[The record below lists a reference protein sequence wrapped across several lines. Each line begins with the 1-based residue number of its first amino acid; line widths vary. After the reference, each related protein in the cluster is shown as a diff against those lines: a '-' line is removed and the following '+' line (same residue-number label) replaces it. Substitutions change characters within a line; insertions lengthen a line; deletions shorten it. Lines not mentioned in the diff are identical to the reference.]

1 MNMDFDIEFDMELRS
16 EIEKIEVP
24 DELLPENIAAMLK
37 AKAPQK
43 ENELRAVQPV
53 IRRTRSSVVF
63 RSVTAIAACAALIA
77 GFAIYSGR
85 ANEPAG
91 LDTEIEY
98 KDVSRPDS
106 YDDLYDIYTQI
117 YLNESSADAS
127 DECPDD
133 ISASDFADS
142 LSDADLIKA
151 DNGAIYFVGGG
162 KLYKVTENGMA
173 ACASVG
179 SKTPVD
185 MYITGGKLILISEN
199 YLSADKSADTLNAFD
214 VPADNADEPINGAS
228 GLSGESSTSDDGLR
242 NGVSADIYDISDGV
256 KYLESFTQSGE
267 YVSSRVYGGN
277 LSIVTNYSNQSTEP
291 LGEESDLDNYV
302 PCYDLNNKRIYVAA
316 EDIYVAA
323 DAASTEYTVVSSYNI
338 NGGAISVKAVLGSSG
353 KVFCSGDTLYIV
365 NAGQRENDKP
375 YSAIS
380 AFSLGNTIE
389 YLTGGSVEGSI
400 IGSSLSE
407 YNGCLRAAAV
417 NTMEDGTICTDIYVL
432 DSDLN
437 VVNSAG
443 QLLPGEEIRRVT
455 FTDRYVSLYT
465 DKLSP
470 PELVLDLSANPPTVA
485 HDMMDSDASYFVSF
499 GDDLILGV
507 GKTSETSDNAY
518 ELSMFSSS
526 TGVMYDCVSF
536 GQGNNISSDAANR
549 RRSLLVN
556 SNLGIIGMPVS
567 YSDEFGEHGCYY
579 LFSYTSDNGFTNI
592 GKIEY
597 TDPDKRGEFH
607 KAIVSSD
614 TIYLISDA
622 RVVAARIS
630 DMSVIQV
637 FDTSE

>member
-1 MNMDFDIEFDMELRS
+1 MNIDKKLRS
-16 EIEKIEVP
+16 EIENIEVP

-43 ENELRAVQPV
+43 EKELRAMQPV

-106 YDDLYDIYTQI
+106 YDDLFDIYTQI
-117 YLNESSADAS
+117 YLNGSSADAS
-127 DECPDD
+127 AEVPDD
-133 ISASDFADS
+133 ISAADFADG

-185 MYITGGKLILISEN
+185 MYITDGKLILISEN
-199 YLSADKSADTLNAFD
+199 HLSADILNAFD
-214 VPADNADEPINGAS
+214 VPADNANEAADGAS
-228 GLSGESSTSDDGLR
+228 GLSGESSSADDSLR

-277 LSIVTNYSNQSTEP
+277 LSIVTNYSNESTDP
-291 LGEESDLDNYV
+291 LGEECDLDNYV

-323 DAASTEYTVVSSYNI
+323 DAVSTEYTVVSSYNI

-375 YSAIS
+375 YSAVS

-407 YNGCLRAAAV
+407 YDGCLRAAAV
-417 NTMEDGTICTDIYVL
+417 NTMEDGSICTDIYVL

-437 VVNSAG
+437 VINSAG
-443 QLLPGEEIRRVT
+443 KLLPGEEIRKVT
-455 FTDRYVSLYT
+455 FTDRYASLYT
-465 DKLSP
+465 DRSSP
-470 PELVLDLSANPPTVA
+470 PALVLDLSANPPTVA
-485 HDMMDSDASYFVSF
+485 YDMMDSEAAYFVSYS
-499 GDDLILGV
+499 DSLILGV
-507 GKTSETSDNAY
+507 GNSSDDPGAY

-526 TGVMYDCVSF
+526 TGAMFDSVSF
-536 GQGNNISSDAANR
+536 GQSDNSSSDAASR

-556 SNLGIIGMPVS
+556 SELGIIGMPVS

-579 LFSYTSDNGFTNI
+579 LFRYTSDNGFTSI

-597 TDPDKRGEFH
+597 TDPDKSGEFH
-607 KAIVSSD
+607 KAIVSGD

-630 DMSVIQV
+630 DMSVIRV
-637 FDTSE
+637 FNTSE

>member
-1 MNMDFDIEFDMELRS
+1 MNIDKKLRS
-16 EIEKIEVP
+16 EIENIEVP

-43 ENELRAVQPV
+43 EKELRTIQPV

-77 GFAIYSGR
+77 GFAIYSDR

-117 YLNESSADAS
+117 YLNGSSADAS
-127 DECPDD
+127 AECPDD
-133 ISASDFADS
+133 ISAADFADG

-151 DNGAIYFVGGG
+151 DNGSIYFVGGG
-162 KLYKVTENGMA
+162 KLYKVTEDGMA

-179 SKTPVD
+179 SKTAVD

-199 YLSADKSADTLNAFD
+199 YSSADTLQAFD
-214 VPADNADEPINGAS
+214 VPADNAVEAVNGAS
-228 GLSGESSTSDDGLR
+228 DRSGEGSTADEGQI

-277 LSIVTNYSNQSTEP
+277 LSIVTNYSNESTEP

-353 KVFCSGDTLYIV
+353 KVYCSGDTLYIV
-365 NAGQRENDKP
+365 NAGQHENDKP

-380 AFSLGNTIE
+380 AFSLGNAIE

-407 YNGCLRAAAV
+407 YGGCLRAAAV
-417 NTMEDGTICTDIYVL
+417 NTMEDGSICTDIYVL
-432 DSDLN
+432 DADLN

-443 QLLPGEEIRRVT
+443 QLLPGKEVRKVT
-455 FTDRYVSLYT
+455 FTDRYASLYT
-465 DKLSP
+465 DRSSP

-485 HDMMDSDASYFVSF
+485 YDMMDSDANYFVGF
-499 GDDLILGV
+499 GDSLILGV
-507 GKTSETSDNAY
+507 GMISDETGKAC

-526 TGVMYDCVSF
+526 TGVMYDSVSF
-536 GQGNNISSDAANR
+536 GQGEYIYSDASLR

-556 SNLGIIGMPVS
+556 TELGIIGMPVS

-579 LFSYTSDNGFTNI
+579 LFRYTSDNGFNTI

-597 TDPDKRGEFH
+597 TDPDESGQFH
-607 KAIVSSD
+607 KAIVSGD

-630 DMSVIQV
+630 DMSVIRV
-637 FDTSE
+637 FNTSE